1 MNNKFEASNC
11 PICGQP
17 YCEHVKPATGAAAA
31 QEQVVVEPEKTDE
44 NESKIE
50 VADIYEVNENMPDQE
65 IASRIVDTVIESTQ
79 EYKPD
84 DLDQKYKPIKIL
96 LEYEK
101 TVPEAIDKMNI
112 REAIKSQLATSV
124 GIRRKGT
131 DFNTMVKGLAYYA
144 QQRLEKSV
152 AENKD
157 KLTNYIGKR
166 NPEKQKI

>member
-1 MNNKFEASNC
+1 MNKFESSNC
-11 PICGQP
+11 SICGQP
-17 YCEHVKPATGAAAA
+17 YCEHVKPATEPATA
-31 QEQVVVEPEKTDE
+31 QEQVAVEPEKTDE

-50 VADIYEVNENMPDQE
+50 VADIYEVNENMSDQE
-65 IASRIVDTVIESTQ
+65 IAGRIVDTVIESAQ

-84 DLDQKYKPIKIL
+84 DLDQEYKPIKIL

-101 TVPEAIDKMNI
+101 TTPEATDKMNI
-112 REAIKSQLATSV
+112 REAIKSQLAASV
-124 GIRRKGT
+124 GIRKKGA

-157 KLTNYIGKR
+157 KLTNYIKER
-166 NPEKQKI
+166 SL